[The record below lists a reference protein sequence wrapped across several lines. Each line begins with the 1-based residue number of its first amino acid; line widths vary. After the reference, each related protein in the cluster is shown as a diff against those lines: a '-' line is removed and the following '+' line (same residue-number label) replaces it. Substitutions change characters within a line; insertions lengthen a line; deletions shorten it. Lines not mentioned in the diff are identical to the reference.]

1 MPGVGHRFYFVGK
14 VPFPY
19 LVLLFLLFL
28 NTFLMLFLPKAPVG
42 ALRWYGDNSI
52 AIQFVLLALM
62 AGVAII
68 FRKRIHWHGR
78 K

>member
-1 MPGVGHRFYFVGK
+1 
-14 VPFPY
+14 
-19 LVLLFLLFL
+19 
-28 NTFLMLFLPKAPVG
+28 MLFLPKVTAG
-42 ALRWYGDNSI
+42 ALRSYEDNSI

-68 FRKRIHWHGR
+68 FRKRIHWDGQ